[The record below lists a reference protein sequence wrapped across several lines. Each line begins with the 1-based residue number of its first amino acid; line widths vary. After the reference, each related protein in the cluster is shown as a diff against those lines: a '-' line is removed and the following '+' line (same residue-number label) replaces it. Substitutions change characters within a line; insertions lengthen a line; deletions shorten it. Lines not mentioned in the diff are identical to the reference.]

1 MMATGILA
9 EILAHK
15 NTEIAAARE
24 RYPAKLLEESAY
36 FTSPTVSL
44 VKYLRRRD
52 KVGIIA
58 EIKRRSPS
66 KGVLNERISVEAL
79 SIGYMQ
85 AGASALSVL
94 TDKKFFGGTPEDLRT
109 ARKFN
114 FCPILRKDF
123 IIDEYQIVEA
133 RSVGADAILLIAAAL
148 APERLRE
155 LATAARGLGLETLL
169 EVHSEAE
176 LESHLCPEISVV
188 GVNNRSLADFSVSL
202 ETSFRILPK
211 IPAELPRIAESG
223 VHTAEDFLKLKS
235 AGFDGALIGE
245 AFMKTSAPADACA
258 RFIAS
263 VRKASEGT

>member
-1 MMATGILA
+1 MNILDK
-9 EILAHK
+9 IIAHK
-15 NTEIAAARE
+15 RSEVASNRE

-36 FTSPTVSL
+36 FSTPVVSL
-44 VKYLRRRD
+44 TKYLRRSD

-66 KGVLNERISVEAL
+66 KGVLNEYISVEQL

-94 TDKKFFGGTPEDLRT
+94 TDKEFFGGSPADLTT

-123 IIDEYQIVEA
+123 VIDDYQLIEA
-133 RSVGADAILLIAAAL
+133 RSIGADAVLLIAAAL
-148 APERLRE
+148 PADRLRA
-155 LATAARGLGLETLL
+155 LARSARALGLETLL
-169 EVHSEAE
+169 EVHSAAE

-202 ETSFRILPK
+202 DTSLSLVSK
-211 IPAELPRIAESG
+211 IPASLPKIAESG
-223 VHTAEDFLKLKS
+223 VHDAAAFVRLKR

-245 AFMKTSAPADACA
+245 AFMAASDPALACTT
-258 RFIAS
+258 FIAA
-263 VRKASEGT
+263 VRRETELPA